1 MFSQPDHCLECRTVF
16 YIQGN
21 GIFAFSKSKL
31 IWQAEW
37 FILRLI
43 SIVSPKGK
51 KEGEKTILTWHGD
64 GRGAFNAT
72 DVGKLYS
79 VCKIESD
86 AFQKGVVE
94 SVMWNYRYSL
104 TSKRHAPGRMWQ
116 RMWQVLE
123 MDLVSARGSAT

>member
-1 MFSQPDHCLECRTVF
+1 MESLLSLNLSSF
-16 YIQGN
+16 G
-21 GIFAFSKSKL
+21 KL
-31 IWQAEW
+31 
-37 FILRLI
+37 
-43 SIVSPKGK
+43 SGSSSDSSPLLVLKGRRKEK
-51 KEGEKTILTWHGD
+51 KNILTWHGD

-72 DVGKLYS
+72 DVDKLYS